1 MDPSSLSPAL
11 QQQHGDHYYREVNR
25 LREVLRD
32 KLTTVYR
39 LENYDIFLVQSV
51 RVGLAML
58 SHLLHKHNM
67 SLKLAGH
74 AHYQPIELLFSK
86 PAPIDAPGQNSGI
99 NIVTHVNP
107 YTGVINDL
115 DALNA
120 KTVVDGSHS
129 FATGLHDELIA
140 NSSIFLAP
148 LHKHASVA
156 VGLTLIAVRPE
167 HYSRLFRSELRLFEG
182 STVSQRPLLEA
193 INAMEAE
200 DWQPYNVASVE
211 KIDLPLANGLRLTSL
226 SASGLPFA
234 CFPVATLSD
243 EQLRKVKQMN
253 GSYFEHTHTLRISRW
268 ARGNRFQ
275 HIDSTGSVI
284 DDLARLW
291 SQK

>member
-58 SHLLHKHNM
+58 SHLLHKHSM
-67 SLKLAGH
+67 SLYLGQQG
-74 AHYQPIELLFSK
+74 HYQPIELLFTR

-99 NIVTHVNP
+99 KIITHVNP
-107 YTGVINDL
+107 YSGVINQL
-115 DALNA
+115 DALDH

-129 FATGLHDELIA
+129 FATGLHDQLIN

-148 LHKHASVA
+148 LHKHASIA

-167 HYSRLFRSELRLFEG
+167 FYSCLFRSELRLFEG
-182 STVSQRPLLEA
+182 STVSQSPLHEA
-193 INAMEAE
+193 IAAMEMP
-200 DWQPYNVASVE
+200 DWQPYNVASIE

-226 SASGLPFA
+226 SASGLPFT
-234 CFPVATLSD
+234 CFPVATLSED
-243 EQLRKVKQMN
+243 QLHKVKQMN

-275 HIDSTGSVI
+275 RVDSTGSVI

-291 SQK
+291 S

>member
-1 MDPSSLSPAL
+1 MDPSSLAPAL

-51 RVGLAML
+51 CVGLAML
-58 SHLLHKHNM
+58 SHLLHKHQ
-67 SLKLAGH
+67 LTLQLGQH
-74 AHYQPIELLFSK
+74 RHYQPIELLFSNQRLS
-86 PAPIDAPGQNSGI
+86 DASAQNSGI

-107 YTGVINDL
+107 YTGVISDL
-115 DALNA
+115 GNTEGKA
-120 KTVVDGSHS
+120 VVDASHS
-129 FATGLHDELIA
+129 FATGLHDELIG

-156 VGLTLIAVRPE
+156 VGLSIIAVRPE
-167 HYSRLFRSELRLFEG
+167 NYSCLFRSELRLFEG
-182 STVSQRPLLEA
+182 STVSQRPLQEA
-193 INAMEAE
+193 IDVMDDPA
-200 DWQPYNVASVE
+200 WQPYNVASIE
-211 KIDLPLANGLRLTSL
+211 KIDLPLTNGLRLTSV

-234 CFPVATLSD
+234 CFPVATLSE
-243 EQLRKVKQMN
+243 EQLRKIKQMD
-253 GSYFEHTHTLRISRW
+253 GSYFEHSQTLRISRW
-268 ARGNRFQ
+268 TRGNRSQ
-275 HIDSTGSVI
+275 HTDHTGSVI